1 MLVTAAAMRGFVMS
15 VFNRAAAKKAEAP
28 KAKAKGVAWL
38 AGDPAGDQVA
48 KSVKELVRLDAEL
61 KAIEARMGLHKATV
75 KKYAEEKYLRDF
87 ADRGVSPDTP
97 MTVQTTD
104 GERVTYVVQDRSGQY
119 AVREEQLDALGQ
131 LLGLDAAGELTYR
144 EATFRFNRD
153 VMALPGVQDAIGAA
167 LDSVLNGLVESGVL
181 TKDQSDALVDCDEKV
196 SFKPGTLDRLPHIV
210 GRDVGRMRAFLEI
223 AGSSVT
229 RYVKA

>member
-1 MLVTAAAMRGFVMS
+1 M
-15 VFNRAAAKKAEAP
+15 
-28 KAKAKGVAWL
+28 
-38 AGDPAGDQVA
+38 
-48 KSVKELVRLDAEL
+48 
-61 KAIEARMGLHKATV
+61 
-75 KKYAEEKYLRDF
+75 
-87 ADRGVSPDTP
+87 SPDTP

-104 GERVTYVVQDRSGQY
+104 GEKVTYVVQDRSGQY

-153 VMALPGVQDAIGAA
+153 VMALPGVQDAVGAA

-196 SFKPGTLDRLPHIV
+196 SFKPGTLERLPHIV